1 MATEITE
8 TERKYDAAPGAAL
21 PDLADL
27 PGVAAE
33 SDPEE
38 QTLKAEYYDTDDLR
52 LIRSGITLRRRTGGS
67 DAGWHLK
74 LPLGG
79 DSRSEIRLPLGR
91 ARQVPAELAALVRAF
106 TRGRP
111 LRPVAQ
117 ISTVRQRRVLLD
129 DTGGSLAE
137 VAADDVSAQ
146 AMGDAAALSRWHE
159 VEVELIRGGPALL
172 KAADKRLRRSGLR
185 PAGRQAK
192 LERALSD
199 RLSHAGQPSAGQPSA
214 GQPSAGQPSAGQA
227 SAGQASVGQPSAN
240 GHSGP
245 TPRTPASEV
254 ILAYGRAQVA
264 TLMLFDPL
272 VRRNEP
278 DAVHQM
284 RVATRRLRSMLSSF
298 GQVLRREESARLG
311 GELKWLGDVLGA
323 ARDAEVLDAHLRESL
338 EQMPPE
344 LVMGPAQARVRVHFA
359 PVEADARTA
368 VLEALDSERYLAL
381 LDGLDQLLADP
392 PLTPQ
397 AAQPAAEVLPPA
409 VRRTRRRLRR
419 RMRRAQATPAGPDRD
434 TALHEARKAAKHARY
449 SAEAVSPAFGKP
461 ARRFAKRVKQ
471 VQSALGD
478 HHDSVVA
485 RAAIRELGVQAHLA
499 GENAFTFGVLYESD
513 ACRARDLEA
522 QARHAWKGASR
533 RKYRAWLH

>member
-8 TERKYDAAPGAAL
+8 TERKYDAPPGAAL

-129 DTGGSLAE
+129 DTGDSLAE
-137 VAADDVSAQ
+137 VAADDVSAR

-159 VEVELIRGGPALL
+159 VEVELTRGGPALL

-199 RLSHAGQPSAGQPSA
+199 QLSHAGQPSAGQPSA
-214 GQPSAGQPSAGQA
+214 GQPSAGQPSADGR
-227 SAGQASVGQPSAN
+227 P
-240 GHSGP
+240 GP
-245 TPRTPASEV
+245 TPRTPASDV
-254 ILAYGRAQVA
+254 ILVYARAQVA
-264 TLMLFDPL
+264 TLMLSDPL
-272 VRRNEP
+272 VRRDEP

-298 GQVLRREESARLG
+298 GQVLRRDESARLG
-311 GELKWLGDVLGA
+311 GELKWLGGVLGA
-323 ARDAEVLDAHLRESL
+323 ARDAEVLDAHLREGL

-344 LVMGPAQARVRVHFA
+344 LVMGPAKARVRVHFA
-359 PVEADARTA
+359 PVEADARAA

-392 PLTPQ
+392 PLTPE
-397 AAQPAAEVLPPA
+397 AGQPAAEVLPPA
-409 VRRTRRRLRR
+409 VRRARRRLRR
-419 RMRRAQATPAGPDRD
+419 RMRRARATSAGPDRD
-434 TALHEARKAAKHARY
+434 AALHEARKAAKHARY

-461 ARRFAKRVKQ
+461 ARRFAKRVKT
-471 VQSALGD
+471 VQSVLGD

-513 ACRARDLEA
+513 ACRASDLEA
-522 QARHAWKGASR
+522 QARHAWKQASR
-533 RKYRAWLH
+533 PKYSAWMR

>member
-1 MATEITE
+1 MATQITE
-8 TERKYDAAPGAAL
+8 TERKYDAPPGAAL

-27 PGVAAE
+27 PGVATE

-38 QTLKAEYYDTDDLR
+38 QTLKADYYDTDDLR

-91 ARQVPAELAALVRAF
+91 ATRQVPAELAALVRAF

-129 DTGGSLAE
+129 DTGDSLAE
-137 VAADDVSAQ
+137 VAADDVSAR

-159 VEVELIRGGPALL
+159 VEVELTRGGPDLL

-199 RLSHAGQPSAGQPSA
+199 RLSHAGQASAGQASA
-214 GQPSAGQPSAGQA
+214 GQVSAGQA
-227 SAGQASVGQPSAN
+227 SAGQASAN
-240 GHSGP
+240 GRPGP
-245 TPRTPASEV
+245 TPGTPASEV

-264 TLMLFDPL
+264 TLMMFDPL

-298 GQVLRREESARLG
+298 GQVLRRDESARLG

-323 ARDAEVLDAHLRESL
+323 ARDAEVLDAHLREGL
-338 EQMPPE
+338 EQMRPE
-344 LVMGPAQARVRVHFA
+344 LVMGLAQARVRVHFA
-359 PVEADARTA
+359 PVEADARAA

-381 LDGLDQLLADP
+381 LDGLDELLADP
-392 PLTPQ
+392 PLTPE
-397 AAQPAAEVLPPA
+397 AGQPAAEVLPPA

-419 RMRRAQATPAGPDRD
+419 RMRRARATPAGPDRD
-434 TALHEARKAAKHARY
+434 AALHEARKAAKHARY
-449 SAEAVSPAFGKP
+449 SAEAVSPAFLKP

-471 VQSALGD
+471 VQSVLGD

-522 QARHAWKGASR
+522 QARRAWKHASR
-533 RKYRAWLH
+533 PKYSAWMR